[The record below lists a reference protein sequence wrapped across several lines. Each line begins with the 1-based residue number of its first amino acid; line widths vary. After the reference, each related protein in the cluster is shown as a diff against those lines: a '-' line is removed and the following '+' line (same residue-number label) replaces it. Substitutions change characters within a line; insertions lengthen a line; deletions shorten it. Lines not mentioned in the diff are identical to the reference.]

1 MGGGRFIA
9 TGCALARALALAA
22 LAALAALSAGTA
34 PGSAQAQSKA
44 PGPGP
49 GDPAILQADE
59 VVYDSTARVI
69 MARGNVE
76 IAHGA
81 RILLGDTV
89 RYDLDDRVVSAQ
101 EVTLLEPDGEVVFA
115 ESVKLSD
122 DLRAGSIRS
131 FRMLLAD
138 RSRLAAASA
147 VRVEGNRTIM
157 NKVVFSPC
165 RQCIHQPDGPPLWQ
179 IKAQKVTHD
188 QDAKLITYED
198 AWMEFF
204 GVPVLYTPIFEHPD
218 PSVARKTGFLTPSF
232 GGSGELGARVD
243 IPYYWAISPQRDLL
257 VTPILT
263 TEEGPALSTEYRMH
277 TEGGKLRIEGSA
289 AVTDRTESDGSET
302 QDAFRGHV
310 DADGQFNI
318 DRTWRWGF
326 RANRAS
332 DDTFLRV
339 FDFDDDRFLE
349 SNAFVEGL
357 AGDDY
362 ASLRGLGFQGQREAD
377 GGGTLPFILPEA
389 QVALR
394 GDRGALLGGQSFFD
408 GSALGLTRTGGRD
421 MRRLSAT
428 LGWERSL
435 GDRLGGITDL
445 TLAAH
450 NDLFLTNGLA
460 PGSDRVDPAP
470 GDAQG
475 NDTAVRVFPQLA
487 VGYRMPL
494 TRQSGLGQEILEP
507 RVQVVA
513 GPNSPNDS
521 DIPNEDS
528 RDFTFDDTNLFSL
541 NRFPG
546 RDRISAGQ
554 RLDYG
559 VSYAVHGA
567 GGGYASAFL
576 GQSFRLN
583 GDDAIPELTGGDG
596 GLSDIVGRAQLQPL
610 EELDLLYRFRF
621 DESGFEARRNEVE
634 LRAGPPKLNVL
645 LDYTFLS
652 ADEAEVT
659 DFDQDREE
667 LFGRVSTRFARRW
680 SAFASHRRDLTNSD
694 PLETAFGIA
703 YHCDC
708 FLFEIQAKRTFF
720 EDRDVDPDRSILF
733 RIGFKHLGAFAE

>member
-1 MGGGRFIA
+1 MGGSRTITA
-9 TGCALARALALAA
+9 RRAPALLLGLAMLASLAMTPWAARAQPRA
-22 LAALAALSAGTA
+22 
-34 PGSAQAQSKA
+34 
-44 PGPGP
+44 PGP

-59 VVYDSTARVI
+59 VVYDQNANLI

-76 IAHGA
+76 IAHKE
-81 RILLGDTV
+81 RILLADTV
-89 RYDLDDRVVSAQ
+89 SYDLDDRVVSAADA
-101 EVTLLEPDGEVVFA
+101 TLLEPSGEVIFT
-115 ESVKLSD
+115 ESIKLSD

-131 FRMLLAD
+131 FRMLLTD

-147 VRVEGNRTIM
+147 VRVEGTRTIM

-188 QDAKLITYED
+188 QAAKVLTYED

-218 PSVARKTGFLTPSF
+218 PTVARKTGFLTPRF

-243 IPYYWAISPQRDLL
+243 IPFYWAISPQRDLL

-263 TEEGPALSTEYRMH
+263 SEEGPALSTEYRMH
-277 TEGGKLRIEGSA
+277 TRSGQLRIKGSA
-289 AVTDRTESDGSET
+289 AVADRTESDGSET
-302 QDAFRGHV
+302 EDAFRGHV
-310 DADGQFNI
+310 DAEGQFNI

-326 RANRAS
+326 RAHRAS

-357 AGDDY
+357 AGNNY
-362 ASLRGLGFQGQREAD
+362 ASLRGQGFQGQREED

-394 GDRGALLGGQSFFD
+394 GDRGALFGGQGFFD
-408 GSALGLTRTGGRD
+408 GGALGLTRTGGRD

-428 LGWERSL
+428 LGWDRSL
-435 GDRLGGITDL
+435 SDRLGGITDI

-450 NDLFLTNGLA
+450 NDLFVSSGLA
-460 PGSDRVDPAP
+460 PGSDAVAPDPA
-470 GDAQG
+470 DAQG
-475 NDTAVRVFPQLA
+475 SDTAARVFPQLA

-494 TRQSGLGQEILEP
+494 ARQSILGQEILEP

-528 RDFTFDDTNLFSL
+528 RDFAFDDTNLFSL

-559 VSYAVHGA
+559 VSYAVHGS

-583 GDDAIPELTGGDG
+583 GDDAIPELAGGER
-596 GLSDIVGRAQLQPL
+596 GLSDIVGRAQFQPL

-621 DESGFEARRNEVE
+621 DEDSFDARRNEVE
-634 LRAGPPKLNVL
+634 LRAGPPKLNIV

-652 ADEAEVT
+652 ADADEVT
-659 DFDQDREE
+659 DFDEDREE